1 MELKIAVLPG
11 DGVGPEVTREAV
23 RALRAVSDINGYD
36 FEFRE
41 YLIGGAA
48 YDAEGQPLPQRT
60 LDGCLA
66 SDAVLLGAVG
76 GPQYDFLP
84 AGLRTEAGLLSL
96 RKALGVFANLRPAI
110 AYEAVAD
117 CSPIRAEVLRGA
129 NVLIVRELLG
139 GIYFGE
145 PRGRDEHGGAYDTMR
160 YSPQEI
166 ERVAR
171 IAFEQARLRRR
182 HLTSV
187 DKANVLE
194 TSRLWRQVVTD
205 LAREYPDVKLD
216 HAYVDSF
223 AMQLIASPSRFDVV
237 VTENLF
243 GDVLSDES
251 AVLSGS
257 LGMLGSASIGGKVG
271 LFEPIHGSAPDI
283 AGKNIANP
291 MGAIASAAMLLRF
304 AAGLHRDADDV
315 EAAIGRTLEKGC
327 VTADL
332 RSEKR
337 KTAQTTREVGD
348 EIERALTDLLSQRIA
363 YHAV

>member
-1 MELKIAVLPG
+1 MKLKIAVLPG

-23 RALRAVSDINGYD
+23 RVLRAVSDVNGYE

-41 YLIGGAA
+41 YPIVGAA
-48 YDAEGQPLPQRT
+48 IDAGKQPLPQRT
-60 LDGCLA
+60 RDGCLE

-76 GPQYDFLP
+76 GPQYDALP
-84 AGLRTEAGLLSL
+84 AELRPEAGILGLRQ
-96 RKALGVFANLRPAI
+96 ALGVFANLRPAI

-139 GIYFGE
+139 GLYFGL
-145 PRGRDEHGGAYDTMR
+145 PRGRDERGAYDTMR

-171 IAFEQARLRRR
+171 IAFEQARNRR
-182 HLTSV
+182 HHVTSV

-194 TSRLWRQVVTD
+194 TSRLWRQVLTD
-205 LAREYPDVKLD
+205 LAREYPDVRLD

-223 AMQLIASPSRFDVV
+223 AMQLISTPSRFDVV

-291 MGAIASAAMLLRF
+291 IGAIASAAMLLRF

-315 EAAIGRTLEKGC
+315 ESAIALTLEKGC

-337 KTAQTTREVGD
+337 KTVATTREVGD
-348 EIERALTDLLSQRIA
+348 EIERALTDLLGQHLA

>member
-1 MELKIAVLPG
+1 MNLKIAVLPG

-23 RALRAVSDINGYD
+23 RVLRAVSEVNGYE

-48 YDAEGQPLPQRT
+48 IDAAEQPLPQRT
-60 LDGCLA
+60 LDGCRE

-76 GPQYDFLP
+76 GPQYDALP
-84 AGLRTEAGLLSL
+84 AERRPEAGILGL

-139 GIYFGE
+139 GLYFGQ
-145 PRGRDEHGGAYDTMR
+145 PRGRDEHGAYDTMR

-171 IAFEQARLRRR
+171 IAFEQARHRR
-182 HLTSV
+182 HHVTSV

-194 TSRLWRQVVTD
+194 TSRLWRQVLTD
-205 LAREYPDVKLD
+205 LAREYPDVRLD

-223 AMQLIASPSRFDVV
+223 AMQLISTPSRFDVV

-291 MGAIASAAMLLRF
+291 IGAIASAAMLLRF

-315 EAAIGRTLEKGC
+315 EAAIARTL
-327 VTADL
+327 
-332 RSEKR
+332 
-337 KTAQTTREVGD
+337 
-348 EIERALTDLLSQRIA
+348 
-363 YHAV
+363 